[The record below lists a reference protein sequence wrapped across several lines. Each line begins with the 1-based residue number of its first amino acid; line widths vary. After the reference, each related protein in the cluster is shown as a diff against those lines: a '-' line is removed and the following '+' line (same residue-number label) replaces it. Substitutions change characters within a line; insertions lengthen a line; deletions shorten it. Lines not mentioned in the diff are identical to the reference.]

1 MTSDAVLLARE
12 LSVGPIGPAPAI
24 AGVDLALG
32 RGDRLA
38 LVGANGTGKTALL
51 ATLALLAPP
60 TGGRLVLFGC
70 EPAGLTPDDRA
81 ALRRR
86 IGAAFADELW
96 MEAATTH
103 DNLALPLRVRGEDDR
118 TIAPVVGAFLDWLGL
133 GAHRDTPVAALSS
146 GERRLL
152 AVARATV
159 VRPDLL
165 LLDEPLAGL
174 DAGAAARATQLVSEL
189 AELGAAVIVATTD
202 PATARRL
209 GCELRPLADGRLD
222 AAATALRAAS

>member
-1 MTSDAVLLARE
+1 MASDAVILAHE
-12 LSVGPIGPAPAI
+12 LSVGPAASAPLI
-24 AGVDLALG
+24 TGVDLALA

-38 LVGANGTGKTALL
+38 VVGGNGTGKTALL

-60 TGGRLVLFGC
+60 AGGRLLVLGC
-70 EPAGLTPDDRA
+70 EPAGLAPDDRA

-96 MEAATTH
+96 MEAASAH

-133 GAHRDTPVAALSS
+133 SRHRDTPVAALST

-159 VRPDLL
+159 VRPALL

-189 AELGAAVIVATTD
+189 AELGAAVVVATTD
-202 PATARRL
+202 PVTARRL
-209 GCELRPLADGRLD
+209 GCELRPLADGRID
-222 AAATALRAAS
+222 PAATPLRAAS